1 MTEANDRLLILLKEV
16 FGWKEFR
23 PVQKQVIDAVYQGE
37 DTLAILPTGGGKSL
51 CYQVPGLAKEGICIV
66 ISPLIALMK
75 DQVDYLKAR
84 GVKAVALHAGMSAR
98 EIDTLLD
105 NCIRGGVKFLYLSP
119 ERLKSELFVERFK
132 QMNLNLIAVD
142 EAHCISQWGYDF
154 RPAYL
159 EIATIRAYHPKVNV
173 LALTAS
179 ATPEVEKDIL
189 EKLQLKKPA
198 TFHQSFAR
206 KNLSYS
212 VRLVENKLEKGL
224 EILKRIS
231 GSAIWYVRTRQA
243 TQQLAKQLQQM
254 GFSAAAYHAGMTALD
269 RSAKQEAW
277 KANQV
282 RIMVSTNAFGMGI
295 DKPDVRVVLHSD
307 LPENLESYYQEAGR
321 AGRDGQKAFA
331 VLLTNAQDFEQ
342 LLDRAALVYPP
353 IEFLRRV
360 YQCLANYFQLAIGA
374 QSLRSHDF
382 EISDFANTYQLP
394 VLDSFYALKV
404 LEEEGLIALN
414 ESFFAP
420 SRAHFLVNPQRLY
433 EVQIQHAKLDPVVKI
448 LLRTHGGNLFSE
460 YFTIHEARLAKAA
473 GMDEVVLIKSLLELA
488 KMEVLDYEPR
498 KDRPQL
504 TFLTERYDAATLPL
518 NFKRITLRRELT
530 LHKATQIV
538 AYAHQTRICRTQFI
552 QAYFGEFSDESCG
565 VCDRCVEEKKAS
577 LPLEVETKFKE
588 QVLQTLAT
596 DEVFSEQELFEALQ
610 KPASLGHLK
619 CLRQLVEEG
628 KVEVSASGKYKRRT
642 DG

>member
-23 PVQKQVIDAVYQGE
+23 PVQKQVIDAVYRGE

-51 CYQVPGLAKEGICIV
+51 CYQLPGLAKEGICIV

-189 EKLQLKKPA
+189 EKLQLKKAA

-243 TQQLAKQLQQM
+243 TQQLAKHLQQM

-433 EVQIQHAKLDPVVKI
+433 EVQIQHAKLDPVIKI

-460 YFTIHEARLAKAA
+460 YFNIHEARLAKAA
-473 GMDEVVLIKSLLELA
+473 GMDEAVLIKSLLELA

-530 LHKATQIV
+530 LHKATQMV

-552 QAYFGEFSDESCG
+552 QSYFGEFSDESCG

-577 LPLEVETKFKE
+577 LPLEVEIKFKE

-596 DEVFSEQELFEALQ
+596 DEVFSEQELFEALN

>member
-1 MTEANDRLLILLKEV
+1 MTEANDRLVILLKEV

-84 GVKAVALHAGMSAR
+84 GVKAVALHTGMSAR

-224 EILKRIS
+224 EILKRIP

-254 GFSAAAYHAGMTALD
+254 GFLAAAYHAGMTGSD

-277 KANQV
+277 KTNQV

-321 AGRDGQKAFA
+321 AGRDGQKAYA

-353 IEFLRRV
+353 VEFLRRV

-374 QSLRSHDF
+374 QSLRSFDF
-382 EISDFANTYQLP
+382 EISDFASTYQLP

-433 EVQIQHAKLDPVVKI
+433 EVQIQHAKLDPVIKI

-460 YFTIHEARLAKAA
+460 YFTIQEAKLAKAA
-473 GMDEVVLIKSLLELA
+473 GLAEAELIKALLELA

-504 TFLTERYDAATLPL
+504 TFLMERYDAATLPL

-530 LHKATQIV
+530 LHKATQLV
-538 AYAHQTRICRTQFI
+538 AYAHQFRICRTQFI
-552 QAYFGEFSDESCG
+552 QAYFGELSDENCG
-565 VCDRCVEEKKAS
+565 VCDHCVEQKKAS
-577 LPLEVETKFKE
+577 LPLEVENKFKE
-588 QVLQTLAT
+588 QLLQTLALG
-596 DEVFSEQELFEALQ
+596 EAFSEEELFDAVN

-628 KVEVSASGKYKRRT
+628 KVEVSASGKYKRMG

>member
-23 PVQKQVIDAVYQGE
+23 PVQKQVIDAVYRGE

-243 TQQLAKQLQQM
+243 TQQLAKQLQQL
-254 GFSAAAYHAGMTALD
+254 GFSAAAYHAGMTAVD

-321 AGRDGQKAFA
+321 AGRDGQKAYA

-374 QSLRSHDF
+374 QSLRSYDF

-433 EVQIQHAKLDPVVKI
+433 EVQIQHAKLDPVIKI

-460 YFTIHEARLAKAA
+460 YFNIQEAKLAKAA
-473 GMDEVVLIKSLLELA
+473 GMDEAVLIKGLLELA

-530 LHKATQIV
+530 LHKATQMV

-552 QAYFGEFSDESCG
+552 QSYFGEFSDESCG
-565 VCDRCVEEKKAS
+565 ACDHCIEEKKAS
-577 LPLEVETKFKE
+577 LPLDLETKFKE
-588 QVLQTLAT
+588 LVLQTLAA
-596 DEVFSEQELFEALQ
+596 DEVFSEEELFDAVN

-628 KVEVSASGKYKRRT
+628 KVEVSTSGKYKRRT

>member
-473 GMDEVVLIKSLLELA
+473 GMDEAVLIKSLLELA

-565 VCDRCVEEKKAS
+565 VCDLCVEEKKAS

>member
-105 NCIRGGVKFLYLSP
+105 NCIRGGIKFLYLSP

-374 QSLRSHDF
+374 QSMRSHDF

-460 YFTIHEARLAKAA
+460 YFNIQEAKLAKAA
-473 GMDEVVLIKSLLELA
+473 GMDEAVLIKGLLELS

-530 LHKATQIV
+530 LHKATQMV

-552 QAYFGEFSDESCG
+552 QSYFGEFSDESCG
-565 VCDRCVEEKKAS
+565 ACDHCIEEKKAS
-577 LPLEVETKFKE
+577 LPLDVETKFRE

-596 DEVFSEQELFEALQ
+596 DEVFSEEELFDAVN

-628 KVEVSASGKYKRRT
+628 KVEVSTSGKYKRRT
-642 DG
+642 DE

>member
-473 GMDEVVLIKSLLELA
+473 GMDEAVLIKSLLELA

-530 LHKATQIV
+530 LHKATQMV

>member
-1 MTEANDRLLILLKEV
+1 MTEANDRLVILLKEV

-23 PVQKQVIDAVYQGE
+23 PVQKQVIDAVYRGE

-243 TQQLAKQLQQM
+243 TQQLAKQLQQL
-254 GFSAAAYHAGMTALD
+254 GFSAAAYHAGMTASD
-269 RSAKQEAW
+269 RSAKQEGW

-433 EVQIQHAKLDPVVKI
+433 EVQIQHAKLDPVIKI

-460 YFTIHEARLAKAA
+460 YFTIHEAKLAKAA
-473 GMDEVVLIKSLLELA
+473 GMDEAVLIKGLLELA

-530 LHKATQIV
+530 LHKATQMV

-552 QAYFGEFSDESCG
+552 QSYFGEFSDESCG
-565 VCDRCVEEKKAS
+565 VCDRCVEEKKAI
-577 LPLEVETKFKE
+577 LPLDGETKFKE
-588 QVLQTLAT
+588 LVLQTLAT
-596 DEVFSEQELFEALQ
+596 DEVFSEEELFDAVN

-628 KVEVSASGKYKRRT
+628 KVEVSSSGKYKRRT

>member
-159 EIATIRAYHPKVNV
+159 EIATIRAHHPKVNV

-473 GMDEVVLIKSLLELA
+473 GMDEAVLIKSLLELA

-530 LHKATQIV
+530 LHKATQMV

-596 DEVFSEQELFEALQ
+596 DEVFSEEELFEALN

>member
-1 MTEANDRLLILLKEV
+1 MTEANDRLVILLKEV

-84 GVKAVALHAGMSAR
+84 GVKAVALHTGMSAR

-224 EILKRIS
+224 EILKRIP

-254 GFSAAAYHAGMTALD
+254 GFLAAAYHAGMTGSD

-277 KANQV
+277 KTNQV

-321 AGRDGQKAFA
+321 AGRDGQKAYA

-353 IEFLRRV
+353 VEFLRRV

-374 QSLRSHDF
+374 QSLRSFDF
-382 EISDFANTYQLP
+382 EISDFASTYQLP

-433 EVQIQHAKLDPVVKI
+433 EVQIQHAKLDPVIKI

-460 YFTIHEARLAKAA
+460 YFTIQEAKLAKAA
-473 GMDEVVLIKSLLELA
+473 GLAEAELIKALLELA
-488 KMEVLDYEPR
+488 NMEVLDYEPR

-504 TFLTERYDAATLPL
+504 TFLMERYDAATLPL

-530 LHKATQIV
+530 LHKATQLV
-538 AYAHQTRICRTQFI
+538 AYAHQFRICRTQFI
-552 QAYFGEFSDESCG
+552 QAYFGELSDENCG
-565 VCDRCVEEKKAS
+565 VCDHCVEQKKAS
-577 LPLEVETKFKE
+577 LPLDLVNKFKE
-588 QVLQTLAT
+588 LLLQTLALG
-596 DEVFSEQELFEALQ
+596 EAFSEEELFDAVN

-628 KVEVSASGKYKRRT
+628 KVEVSASGKYKRMG

>member
-84 GVKAVALHAGMSAR
+84 EVKAVALHAGMSAR

-243 TQQLAKQLQQM
+243 TQQLAKQLQQL
-254 GFSAAAYHAGMTALD
+254 GFSAAAYHAGMTASD
-269 RSAKQEAW
+269 RSVKQEAW

-321 AGRDGQKAFA
+321 AGRDGQKAYA

-374 QSLRSHDF
+374 QSLRSYDF

-433 EVQIQHAKLDPVVKI
+433 EVQIQHAKLDPVIKI

-460 YFTIHEARLAKAA
+460 YFTIQEAKLAKAA
-473 GMDEVVLIKSLLELA
+473 GMDEAVLIKGLLELA

-530 LHKATQIV
+530 LHKATQMV

-552 QAYFGEFSDESCG
+552 QSYFGEFSDESCG
-565 VCDRCVEEKKAS
+565 ACDHCIEEKKAS
-577 LPLEVETKFKE
+577 LPLDLETKFKE
-588 QVLQTLAT
+588 LVLQTLAA
-596 DEVFSEQELFEALQ
+596 DEVFSEEELFDAVN

-628 KVEVSASGKYKRRT
+628 KVEVSTSGKYKRRT

>member
-1 MTEANDRLLILLKEV
+1 MTEANDRLVILLKEV

-84 GVKAVALHAGMSAR
+84 GVKALALHTGMSAR

-224 EILKRIS
+224 EILKRIP

-254 GFSAAAYHAGMTALD
+254 GFLAAAYHAGMTGSD

-277 KANQV
+277 KTNQV

-321 AGRDGQKAFA
+321 AGRDGQKAYA

-353 IEFLRRV
+353 VEFLRRV

-374 QSLRSHDF
+374 QSLRSFDF
-382 EISDFANTYQLP
+382 EISDFASTYQLP

-433 EVQIQHAKLDPVVKI
+433 EVQIQHAKLDPVIKI

-460 YFTIHEARLAKAA
+460 YFTIQEAKLAKAA
-473 GMDEVVLIKSLLELA
+473 GLAEAELIKALLELA

-504 TFLTERYDAATLPL
+504 TFLMERYDAATLPL

-530 LHKATQIV
+530 LHKATQLV
-538 AYAHQTRICRTQFI
+538 AYAHQFRICRTQFI
-552 QAYFGEFSDESCG
+552 QAYFGELSDENCG
-565 VCDRCVEEKKAS
+565 VCDHCVEQKKAS
-577 LPLEVETKFKE
+577 LPLEVENKFKE
-588 QVLQTLAT
+588 QLLQTLALG
-596 DEVFSEQELFEALQ
+596 EAFSEEELFDAVN

-628 KVEVSASGKYKRRT
+628 KVEVSASGKYKRMG

>member
-1 MTEANDRLLILLKEV
+1 MTEANDRLVILLKEV

-23 PVQKQVIDAVYQGE
+23 PVQKQVIDAVYRGE

-51 CYQVPGLAKEGICIV
+51 CYQVPGLANEGICIV

-243 TQQLAKQLQQM
+243 TQQLAKQLQQL

-321 AGRDGQKAFA
+321 AGRDGQKAYA

-342 LLDRAALVYPP
+342 LVDRAALVYPP

-433 EVQIQHAKLDPVVKI
+433 EVQIQHAKLDPVIKI

-460 YFTIHEARLAKAA
+460 YFNIHEARLAKAA
-473 GMDEVVLIKSLLELA
+473 GMDEAVLIKSLLELA

-530 LHKATQIV
+530 LHKATQMV

-552 QAYFGEFSDESCG
+552 QSYFGEFSDESCG

-577 LPLEVETKFKE
+577 LPLEVEIKFKE

-596 DEVFSEQELFEALQ
+596 DEVFSEQELFEALN

>member
-1 MTEANDRLLILLKEV
+1 MTEANDRLVILLKEV

-23 PVQKQVIDAVYQGE
+23 PVQKQVIDAVYRGE

-243 TQQLAKQLQQM
+243 TQQLTKQLQQL
-254 GFSAAAYHAGMTALD
+254 GFSAAAYHAGITASD

-433 EVQIQHAKLDPVVKI
+433 EVQIQHAKLDPVIKI

-460 YFTIHEARLAKAA
+460 YFTIHEAKLAKAA
-473 GMDEVVLIKSLLELA
+473 GMDEAVLIKGLLELA

-530 LHKATQIV
+530 LHKATQMV

-577 LPLEVETKFKE
+577 LPLDVETKFKE
-588 QVLQTLAT
+588 LVLQTLAT
-596 DEVFSEQELFEALQ
+596 DEVFSEEELFEALQ

-628 KVEVSASGKYKRRT
+628 KVEVSTSGKYKRRT

>member
-159 EIATIRAYHPKVNV
+159 EIATIRVHHPKVNV

-212 VRLVENKLEKGL
+212 VRLVENKLEKGI

-269 RSAKQEAW
+269 RSTKQEAW

-321 AGRDGQKAFA
+321 AGRDGQKAFT

-433 EVQIQHAKLDPVVKI
+433 EVQIQHAKLDPVIKI

-460 YFTIHEARLAKAA
+460 YFNIHEARLAKAA
-473 GMDEVVLIKSLLELA
+473 GMEETVLIKGLLELA

-530 LHKATQIV
+530 LHKATQMV

-552 QAYFGEFSDESCG
+552 QAYFGEFSNESCG

-577 LPLEVETKFKE
+577 LPLDVETKFKE
-588 QVLQTLAT
+588 QVLQTLST
-596 DEVFSEQELFEALQ
+596 DEVFSEEELFEALN

-628 KVEVSASGKYKRRT
+628 KLEVSASGKYKRRIN
-642 DG
+642 G

>member
-433 EVQIQHAKLDPVVKI
+433 EVQIQHAKLDPVIKI

-473 GMDEVVLIKSLLELA
+473 GMDEAVLIKSLLELA

-504 TFLTERYDAATLPL
+504 TFLTERYDAATRPL

-530 LHKATQIV
+530 LHKATQMV

-596 DEVFSEQELFEALQ
+596 DEVFSEQELFEALN

>member
-1 MTEANDRLLILLKEV
+1 
-16 FGWKEFR
+16 
-23 PVQKQVIDAVYQGE
+23 
-37 DTLAILPTGGGKSL
+37 
-51 CYQVPGLAKEGICIV
+51 
-66 ISPLIALMK
+66 MK

-159 EIATIRAYHPKVNV
+159 EIATIRAHHPKVNV

-473 GMDEVVLIKSLLELA
+473 GMDEAVLIKSLLELA

-530 LHKATQIV
+530 LHKATQMV

-596 DEVFSEQELFEALQ
+596 DEVFSEEELFEALN

>member
-1 MTEANDRLLILLKEV
+1 MTEANDRLVILLKEV

-374 QSLRSHDF
+374 QSMRSHDF

-460 YFTIHEARLAKAA
+460 YFNIQEAKLAKAA
-473 GMDEVVLIKSLLELA
+473 GMDEAVLIKGLLELS

-530 LHKATQIV
+530 LHKATQMV

-552 QAYFGEFSDESCG
+552 QSYFGEFSDESCG
-565 VCDRCVEEKKAS
+565 ACDHCIEEKKAS
-577 LPLEVETKFKE
+577 LPLDVETKFRE

-596 DEVFSEQELFEALQ
+596 DEVFSEEELFDAVN

-628 KVEVSASGKYKRRT
+628 KVEVSTSGKYKRRT
-642 DG
+642 DE

>member
-1 MTEANDRLLILLKEV
+1 MADVTDRLVSLLKEV

-23 PVQKQVIDAVYQGE
+23 PVQKQVVEAVYQGV

-51 CYQVPGLAKEGICIV
+51 CYQVPGLAKEGICLV
-66 ISPLIALMK
+66 ISPLVALMK

-98 EIDTLLD
+98 EIDTVLD

-132 QMNLNLIAVD
+132 QMDLNLIAVD

-179 ATPEVEKDIL
+179 ATPEVEQDIR
-189 EKLQLKKPA
+189 EKLQLKQPA

-224 EILKRIS
+224 EILKRIP

-243 TQQLAKQLQQM
+243 TQQLAKQLQQL
-254 GFSAAAYHAGMTALD
+254 GFSAAAYHAGLPATD

-321 AGRDGQKAFA
+321 AGRDGQKAYA
-331 VLLTNAQDFEQ
+331 VLLTNGQDFEQ

-360 YQCLANYFQLAIGA
+360 YQCLANYFQLAIGT
-374 QSLRSHDF
+374 QSLRSYDF
-382 EISDFANTYQLP
+382 ELSDFSNTYQLP
-394 VLDSFYALKV
+394 VLDTFYALKV
-404 LEEEGLIALN
+404 LEEEGLLALN

-420 SRAHFLVNPQRLY
+420 SRAHFLVNPQLLY
-433 EVQIQHAKLDPVVKI
+433 EVQIQHAKLDPVIKI
-448 LLRTHGGNLFSE
+448 LLRTYGGNLFSE
-460 YFTIHEARLAKAA
+460 YFNIQEAKLAKAA
-473 GMDEVVLIKSLLELA
+473 GLTEAELTKALLQLA

-530 LHKATQIV
+530 LHKATQMV

-552 QAYFGEFSDESCG
+552 QTYFGESCDENCG
-565 VCDRCVEEKKAS
+565 ACDHCVEQKKAN
-577 LPLEVETKFKE
+577 LPQEAENKFKA
-588 QVLQTLAT
+588 QVLQTLAQA
-596 DEVFSEQELFEALQ
+596 EALSEEELFDELQ
-610 KPASLGHLK
+610 KPASAAHLK

-628 KVEVSASGKYKRRT
+628 KVVLGEGGKYKLNV
-642 DG
+642 DA

>member
-243 TQQLAKQLQQM
+243 TQQLAKQLQQL
-254 GFSAAAYHAGMTALD
+254 GFSAAAYHAGMTASD

-321 AGRDGQKAFA
+321 AGRDGQKAYA

-374 QSLRSHDF
+374 QSLRSYDF

-473 GMDEVVLIKSLLELA
+473 GMDEAVLIKSLLELA

-530 LHKATQIV
+530 LHKATQMV

-596 DEVFSEQELFEALQ
+596 DEVFSEEELFEALN

>member
-1 MTEANDRLLILLKEV
+1 MTEANDRLVILLKEV

-243 TQQLAKQLQQM
+243 TQQLAKQLQQL

-321 AGRDGQKAFA
+321 AGRDGQKAYA

-342 LLDRAALVYPP
+342 LVDRAALVYPP

-433 EVQIQHAKLDPVVKI
+433 EVQIQHAKLDPVIKI

-460 YFTIHEARLAKAA
+460 YFNIHEARLAKAA
-473 GMDEVVLIKSLLELA
+473 GMDEAVLIKSLLELA

-530 LHKATQIV
+530 LHKATQMV

-552 QAYFGEFSDESCG
+552 QSYFGEFSDESCG

-577 LPLEVETKFKE
+577 LPLEVEIKFKE

-596 DEVFSEQELFEALQ
+596 DEVFSEQELFEALN

>member
-1 MTEANDRLLILLKEV
+1 
-16 FGWKEFR
+16 
-23 PVQKQVIDAVYQGE
+23 
-37 DTLAILPTGGGKSL
+37 
-51 CYQVPGLAKEGICIV
+51 
-66 ISPLIALMK
+66 
-75 DQVDYLKAR
+75 
-84 GVKAVALHAGMSAR
+84 
-98 EIDTLLD
+98 
-105 NCIRGGVKFLYLSP
+105 
-119 ERLKSELFVERFK
+119 
-132 QMNLNLIAVD
+132 
-142 EAHCISQWGYDF
+142 
-154 RPAYL
+154 
-159 EIATIRAYHPKVNV
+159 VNV

-189 EKLQLKKPA
+189 EKLQLKNPA

-254 GFSAAAYHAGMTALD
+254 GFSAAAYHAGMTGLD

-277 KANQV
+277 KTNQV

-321 AGRDGQKAFA
+321 AGRDEQKAYA

-353 IEFLRRV
+353 VEFLRRV

-374 QSLRSHDF
+374 QSLRSYDF
-382 EISDFANTYQLP
+382 EISDFASTYQLP

-414 ESFFAP
+414 ESFFAS

-433 EVQIQHAKLDPVVKI
+433 EVQIQHAKLDPVIKI

-473 GMDEVVLIKSLLELA
+473 GMDEAVLIKGLLELA

-530 LHKATQIV
+530 LHKATQMV

-552 QAYFGEFSDESCG
+552 QSYFGELSDEKCG
-565 VCDRCVEEKKAS
+565 VCDYCVEQKKAS
-577 LPLEVETKFKE
+577 LPLDVETKFKE
-588 QVLQTLAT
+588 LVLQTLAAA
-596 DEVFSEQELFEALQ
+596 EVFSEEELFEALN

-628 KVEVSASGKYKRRT
+628 KVEVSTSGKYKRMG

>member
-1 MTEANDRLLILLKEV
+1 
-16 FGWKEFR
+16 
-23 PVQKQVIDAVYQGE
+23 
-37 DTLAILPTGGGKSL
+37 
-51 CYQVPGLAKEGICIV
+51 
-66 ISPLIALMK
+66 
-75 DQVDYLKAR
+75 
-84 GVKAVALHAGMSAR
+84 
-98 EIDTLLD
+98 
-105 NCIRGGVKFLYLSP
+105 
-119 ERLKSELFVERFK
+119 
-132 QMNLNLIAVD
+132 
-142 EAHCISQWGYDF
+142 
-154 RPAYL
+154 
-159 EIATIRAYHPKVNV
+159 
-173 LALTAS
+173 
-179 ATPEVEKDIL
+179 
-189 EKLQLKKPA
+189 
-198 TFHQSFAR
+198 
-206 KNLSYS
+206 
-212 VRLVENKLEKGL
+212 LVENKLEKGL

-243 TQQLAKQLQQM
+243 TQQLAKQLQQL
-254 GFSAAAYHAGMTALD
+254 GFSAAAYHAGMTASD
-269 RSAKQEAW
+269 RSAKQEGW

-321 AGRDGQKAFA
+321 AGRDGQKAYA

-374 QSLRSHDF
+374 QSLRSYDF

-460 YFTIHEARLAKAA
+460 YFNIQEAKLAKAA
-473 GMDEVVLIKSLLELA
+473 GMDEAVLIKGLLELS

-530 LHKATQIV
+530 LHKATQMV

-552 QAYFGEFSDESCG
+552 QSYFGEFSDESCG
-565 VCDRCVEEKKAS
+565 ACDHCIEEKKAS
-577 LPLEVETKFKE
+577 LPLDVETKFRE

-596 DEVFSEQELFEALQ
+596 DEVFSEEELFDAVN

-628 KVEVSASGKYKRRT
+628 KVEVSTSGKYKRRT
-642 DG
+642 DE

>member
-1 MTEANDRLLILLKEV
+1 
-16 FGWKEFR
+16 
-23 PVQKQVIDAVYQGE
+23 
-37 DTLAILPTGGGKSL
+37 
-51 CYQVPGLAKEGICIV
+51 
-66 ISPLIALMK
+66 
-75 DQVDYLKAR
+75 
-84 GVKAVALHAGMSAR
+84 
-98 EIDTLLD
+98 
-105 NCIRGGVKFLYLSP
+105 
-119 ERLKSELFVERFK
+119 
-132 QMNLNLIAVD
+132 
-142 EAHCISQWGYDF
+142 
-154 RPAYL
+154 
-159 EIATIRAYHPKVNV
+159 
-173 LALTAS
+173 
-179 ATPEVEKDIL
+179 
-189 EKLQLKKPA
+189 
-198 TFHQSFAR
+198 
-206 KNLSYS
+206 
-212 VRLVENKLEKGL
+212 
-224 EILKRIS
+224 
-231 GSAIWYVRTRQA
+231 
-243 TQQLAKQLQQM
+243 
-254 GFSAAAYHAGMTALD
+254 
-269 RSAKQEAW
+269 
-277 KANQV
+277 
-282 RIMVSTNAFGMGI
+282 MVSTNAFGMGI

-321 AGRDGQKAFA
+321 AGRDGLKAYA

-342 LLDRAALVYPP
+342 LVDRAALVYPP

-433 EVQIQHAKLDPVVKI
+433 EVQIQHAKLDPVIKI

-460 YFTIHEARLAKAA
+460 YFNIHEARLAKAA
-473 GMDEVVLIKSLLELA
+473 GMDEAVLIKSLLELA

-530 LHKATQIV
+530 LHKATQMV

-565 VCDRCVEEKKAS
+565 VCDLCVEEKKAS

-588 QVLQTLAT
+588 KVLQTLAT
-596 DEVFSEQELFEALQ
+596 DEVFSEQELFEALN